1 MALSYGFC
9 LDGQDS
15 TYTSAQFSEAFQAVF
30 GDGLCDY
37 GRHFDLAE
45 VLNFTVTLGT
55 GYAIVAGRW
64 LENDEN
70 LSLTLTPASNYVD
83 RYDAVAV
90 RVDYEDRKVYLE
102 IMADVDPAAPPRNDR
117 EYCIF
122 LYVIFVKRGATV
134 LSMDDITD
142 TRADRSV
149 CGYIKPFSDISSDVE
164 YIYTFLRSGIDEDVA
179 RILAKGQEVID
190 YAEDVIAD
198 LSATIG
204 AVTGTQRGDTMT
216 ALTQPLPN
224 REWLLCD
231 GSAVPPEYPE
241 LSILLGGTLP
251 DLSPEDERWGTWM
264 FAGPTI

>member
-1 MALSYGFC
+1 MSLSYGFC

-15 TYTSAQFSEAFQAVF
+15 TYTSAQFAEAFQAVF
-30 GDGLCDY
+30 GDGICEY

-45 VLNFTVTLGT
+45 ILNFTVTLGT
-55 GYAIVAGRW
+55 GYAIAAGRW

-70 LSLTLTPASNYVD
+70 LSLTLPPSGNYDD

-90 RVDYEDRKVYLE
+90 RVDYEARKVYLE
-102 IMADVDPAAPPRNDR
+102 IMADVDPTAPPRNDK
-117 EYCIF
+117 EYAIF

-134 LSMDDITD
+134 LSTDDITD
-142 TRADRSV
+142 VRADRTV

-179 RILAKGQEVID
+179 RILLKGQAVID
-190 YAEDVIAD
+190 YAQDVID
-198 LSATIG
+198 ELSATID
-204 AVTGTQRGDTMT
+204 AVTGTQIGDTMT
-216 ALTQPLPN
+216 ALTQPLPK

-251 DLSPEDERWGTWM
+251 DLSPEDDRWGTWI
-264 FAGPTI
+264 FAGTPI